1 MTVWLLIFF
10 LLSLWWWCVPGSRG
24 CGWCLVAA
32 MNTGCCHCWQCVT
45 AMNSRPELEPE
56 CPTVTGA
63 EAPAWCAHC
72 GHWHEAV
79 QLLLR
84 HSMGREERGR
94 EGHDAM
100 TSWHTL
106 PVTPTHWPLFSS
118 TRGQESHEVWWG
130 QVSGLVWCG
139 TARRNTRTGDKHK
152 QRKIENKVHRIEWNV
167 S

>member
-1 MTVWLLIFF
+1 MMMCTW
-10 LLSLWWWCVPGSRG
+10 VPGL
-24 CGWCLVAA
+24 WLCLVAA

-45 AMNSRPELEPE
+45 AMNSRPEPE

-84 HSMGREERGR
+84 HSMGREQRER

-106 PVTPTHWPLFSS
+106 RVTPTHWPGP
-118 TRGQESHEVWWG
+118 RGQESHEVTR
-130 QVSGLVWCG
+130 SGGWVVWTDAELPGRTRGPG
-139 TARRNTRTGDKHK
+139 TEERK

-167 S
+167 CWKAEMPWV